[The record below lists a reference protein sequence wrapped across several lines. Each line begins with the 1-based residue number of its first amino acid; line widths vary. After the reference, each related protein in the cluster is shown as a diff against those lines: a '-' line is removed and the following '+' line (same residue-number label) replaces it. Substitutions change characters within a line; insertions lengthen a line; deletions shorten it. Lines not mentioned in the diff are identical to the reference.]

1 MAMPK
6 QFAERSGR
14 CCPWLAGG
22 DLLLA
27 GLGASVFALD
37 QVTKGAIASQ
47 LPHGASRSV
56 VDGFFNLVHARNTGI
71 AFSLFH
77 DSAPWFRDF
86 ALPAMQLAVVVV
98 LIVMLRRLEQGARVS
113 RFALAAV
120 LGGAAGNL
128 YDRLLQGYVTDFL
141 DFYVGSYH
149 WPAFNVADSA
159 ITVGVVL
166 LLLDSVFGWH
176 SSQDARSAA

>member
-1 MAMPK
+1 MVRESA
-6 QFAERSGR
+6 ARSGR
-14 CCPWLAGG
+14 CCPWLARGN
-22 DLLLA
+22 LLLA
-27 GLGASVFALD
+27 GLGVFVFALD
-37 QVTKGAIASQ
+37 QVTKAAVASQ

-77 DSAPWFRDF
+77 DAAPWFRDF
-86 ALPAMQLAVVVV
+86 ALPAVQLGVIVV
-98 LIVMLRRLEQGARVS
+98 LIVMLRGLERTAHVS

-128 YDRLLQGYVTDFL
+128 YDRLLHGYVTDFL
-141 DFYVGSYH
+141 DFYAGSRH

-159 ITVGVVL
+159 ITVGVLL
-166 LLLDSVFGWH
+166 LLLDSIFGWH
-176 SSQDARSAA
+176 ASREARSAA